1 MSTLE
6 TDQVVALLRAAEMP
20 VTRENWIALAWGDQ
34 VPDPWTMEDEL
45 QLPDE
50 LQDESKV
57 QNDDNGPE
65 DEEGDDEEEEGDEDE
80 D

>member
-34 VPDPWTMEDEL
+34 VPKPWSMEDEL

-57 QNDDNGPE
+57 ENDDNGPVGE
-65 DEEGDDEEEEGDEDE
+65 DDESDEAEEEEA
-80 D
+80 

>member
-34 VPDPWTMEDEL
+34 VPKPWSMEDEL

-57 QNDDNGPE
+57 ENDDNGGPENE
-65 DEEGDDEEEEGDEDE
+65 DEDDDEEDED
-80 D
+80 